1 MGISIDGVRH
11 HFMNNQVS
19 PGITENKDV
28 SRENKDRHFDK
39 ILITSNSR
47 QVEEK
52 KMAEDL
58 KSCVMSKVDRTAP
71 AEKIEQ
77 LRKSV
82 SEGTYEINV
91 NELAG
96 RIMLERGD
104 LPDE

>member
-11 HFMNNQVS
+11 HFINQVS
-19 PGITENKDV
+19 PGIAENKDV
-28 SRENKDRHFDK
+28 SRENKDRDFDK

-58 KSCVMSKVDRTAP
+58 KSCVISEIGRTAP

-96 RIMLERGD
+96 RIMLQRGD